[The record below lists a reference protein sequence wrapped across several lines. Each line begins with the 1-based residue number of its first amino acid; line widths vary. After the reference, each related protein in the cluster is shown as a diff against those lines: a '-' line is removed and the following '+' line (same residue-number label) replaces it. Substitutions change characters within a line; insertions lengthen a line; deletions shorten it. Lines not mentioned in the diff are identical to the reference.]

1 MEGVF
6 RRRRRGLR
14 FRTLAVLLVAV
25 LGGAAAAI
33 GVRWWQ
39 YEQHVL
45 PGVRVA
51 GVEVGGLSATQAQA
65 VLERELG
72 ARLERRVPVRVRG
85 RLVRVRP
92 ATALRL
98 DAAASAAAALE
109 EARGSFWTHLRSLG
123 AVAVPERNVEPVLRI
138 DAYGAAG
145 TLKKLDKGLPAPRP
159 AAVRM
164 RGVEPVV
171 VASKPGVRVA
181 RPPLLQ
187 RLRASALGSGDVV
200 VAPLQDYEPPLRTP
214 AADDAAA
221 TARRLVAEPVALT
234 HGGASVG
241 TLDRET
247 LAKLLRFRAR
257 GSQLALGFDRRR
269 LARVLRPRLAPYR
282 MRATNARFVVS
293 GTAVTIA
300 PSHDGLDVDPW
311 RAAAALASATA
322 TAGDGGRVAE
332 ITLRSIPADL
342 TTEEAQALGIRERIS
357 SFTTE
362 MGTSS
367 SNRIHNVHLMAD
379 YIDGTIVKPGEA
391 FSFNRVVGPRTE
403 KRGFLEGQMI
413 IGSLLV
419 PSIGGGVCQTA
430 TTLFNNAFELGLP
443 ITERHNHSFYIS
455 HYPLGRDATVSWG
468 GPDFGFRNDLEHAIL
483 IKTTYTD
490 STLTFSFYG
499 TGQGRRVEAITGPK
513 INWKQPT
520 VSYALDPYAPSGSVR
535 TVSGSNE
542 PGFDVTVT
550 RKIYEGRRLLRKDS
564 FTSTYIAVGPTQIY
578 GPGSS
583 IPGSYFV
590 LPRV

>member
-14 FRTLAVLLVAV
+14 ARTLAVLLVAV
-25 LGGAAAAI
+25 LAGVAAAV

-39 YEQHVL
+39 YEEHVL
-45 PGVRVA
+45 PGVSVA
-51 GVEVGGLSATQAQA
+51 GVDVGGLSAAQAQD

-72 ARLERRVPVRVRG
+72 ARLDRRVAVRVRE
-85 RLVRVRP
+85 RVVRIRP
-92 ATALRL
+92 STALRL
-98 DAAASAAAALE
+98 DAAATAAAALE
-109 EARGSFWTHLRSLG
+109 EGRSSFWSEARALG
-123 AVAVPERNVEPVLRI
+123 VVAVPTRSLEPVIRI
-138 DAYGAAG
+138 DGYGAAG
-145 TLKKLDKGLPAPRP
+145 TTKKLNKRLPTPRP
-159 AAVRM
+159 AGVRM
-164 RGVEPVV
+164 DGVEAVV
-171 VASKPGVRVA
+171 LASKPGVRVA
-181 RPPLLQ
+181 RPPLLRQ
-187 RLRASALGSGDVV
+187 LRAAALGSGGTVT
-200 VAPLQDYEPPLRTP
+200 APLQDYEPPLRTP
-214 AADDAAA
+214 AAEEAAA
-221 TARRLVAEPVALT
+221 TAERLVSESVAVT

-241 TLDRET
+241 MLNRET
-247 LAKLLRFRAR
+247 LAELLRFRPR
-257 GSQLALGFDRRR
+257 GTQLALGFDRPA
-269 LARVLRPRLAPYR
+269 LARVLRPKLAPYR
-282 MRATNARFVVS
+282 MRATNARFVVD
-293 GTAVTIA
+293 GAAVSIT

-311 RAAAALASATA
+311 RAAAALAAA
-322 TAGDGGRVAE
+322 TAGEGPRVAE
-332 ITLRSIPADL
+332 IALRSIPADL
-342 TTEEAQALGIRERIS
+342 TTQEAQALGIRSRIS

-379 YIDGTIVKPGEA
+379 YIDGTIVKPGGT

-403 KRGFLEGQMI
+403 VRGFLEGQMI

-468 GPDFGFRNDLEHAIL
+468 GPDFGFRNDLDHAIL
-483 IKTTYTD
+483 IKTSYTD

-499 TGQGRRVEAITGPK
+499 TGQGRRVVAETGPK

-520 VSYALDPYAPSGSVR
+520 VSYALDPYAPRGSVR

-550 RKIYEGRRLLRKDS
+550 RKVYEGRRLLRKDD
-564 FTSTYIAVGPTQIY
+564 FTSSYIAVGPTRIY